1 MALFLRLL
9 SFLNIL
15 VKNTIISYNILER
28 KRGKIWIQ
36 IILSRN
42 ELSHLYDEQAS
53 RRIYNDIKN
62 KYIIE
67 FKKLEEKFKQI
78 L

>member
-42 ELSHLYDEQAS
+42 ELSHLYNEQTS

-67 FKKLEEKFKQI
+67 FKKLEEKFEQI

>member
-1 MALFLRLL
+1 M
-9 SFLNIL
+9 I
-15 VKNTIISYNILER
+15 
-28 KRGKIWIQ
+28 
-36 IILSRN
+36 SRN
-42 ELSHLYDEQAS
+42 QLSYLYGEQAS

-67 FKKLEEKFKQI
+67 FKELEEKFEQI